1 MTGAKKKVSFLQL
14 KKEVYVKPHVS
25 RGGSKL
31 EYVLDVFKVKVKDEV
46 CVDVGASTGGFTD
59 CLLKH
64 GAAKVYAVDVGYGL
78 LDWGLRNDPRVVV
91 LERLNARHLTWPNFL
106 DRVRAGLAPAR
117 TDRLDLATI
126 DVSFIGLDKVLP
138 AVADLV
144 RPGGRILALVKPQF
158 EAPKG
163 STRKGVVTDPEVR
176 EKAVDA
182 VEGVARGLG
191 LEVLGRAPYPV
202 KGPAGNIEYW
212 LLLGVPQ

>member
-1 MTGAKKKVSFLQL
+1 MTATKKKASFLQL
-14 KKEVYVKPHVS
+14 EKEVELKPYVS
-25 RGGSKL
+25 RGGMKL
-31 EYVLDVFKVKVKDEV
+31 EFALDSFSIQVKDEV
-46 CVDVGASTGGFTD
+46 CADVGASTGGFTD
-59 CLLKH
+59 CLLKR
-64 GAAKVYAVDVGYGL
+64 GAARVYAVDVGYGL

-91 LERLNARHLTWPNFL
+91 LERTNARHLTWPNFL
-106 DRVRAGLAPAR
+106 DRVRAGLAPAP

-138 AVADLV
+138 PVADLV

-163 STRKGVVTDPEVR
+163 STQNGVVTDTAVR
-176 EKAVDA
+176 EKEVDK

-191 LEVLGRAPYPV
+191 LEVLGRSPCPV

-212 LLLGVPQ
+212 LFLGK

>member
-1 MTGAKKKVSFLQL
+1 MTEAKKKVSFMQL
-14 KKEVYVKPHVS
+14 EKEVEVKPYVS

-31 EYVLDVFKVKVKDEV
+31 EYALGTFKVKVKDEA

-64 GAAKVYAVDVGYGL
+64 GAARVYAVDVGYGL

-91 LERLNARHLTWPNFL
+91 LERVNARHLTWPSFVERL
-106 DRVRAGLAPAR
+106 PAGLPQAPQ
-117 TDRLDLATI
+117 DRLGLPPS

-144 RPGGRILALVKPQF
+144 RPGGHILALVKPQF

-163 STRKGVVTDPEVR
+163 STRKGVVTDPAIR
-176 EKAVDA
+176 EQA
-182 VEGVARGLG
+182 VEAVEAVARGLG
-191 LEVLGRAPYPV
+191 WEVLGRSPYPV
-202 KGPAGNIEYW
+202 KGPAGNIEFW
-212 LLLGVPQ
+212 LFLGK